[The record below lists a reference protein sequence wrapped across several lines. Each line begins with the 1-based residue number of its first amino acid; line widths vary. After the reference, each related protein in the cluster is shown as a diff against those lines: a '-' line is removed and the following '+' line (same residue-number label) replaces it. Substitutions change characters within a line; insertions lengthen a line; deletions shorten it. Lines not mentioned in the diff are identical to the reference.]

1 MSTRRCWP
9 AIISMSKIQVAI
21 VSLAYHKGRRLPGH
35 SHVGLQSQ
43 NERRLSWVAR
53 SVRLQTLVHSE
64 GCIEET
70 SRLAGC
76 QMAAPGEGGLGEV
89 WT

>member
-1 MSTRRCWP
+1 MSR
-9 AIISMSKIQVAI
+9 IQVANFE
-21 VSLAYHKGRRLPGH
+21 LAYHKGRRLPGH

-43 NERRLSWVAR
+43 NEKRLTGRLWVDR
-53 SVRLQTLVHSE
+53 SVRLRALVHNG

-76 QMAAPGEGGLGEV
+76 QMVGPDEAGLGEV

>member
-1 MSTRRCWP
+1 
-9 AIISMSKIQVAI
+9 MSKIQVAT
-21 VSLAYHKGRRLPGH
+21 VGLAYHKGRRLPGH
-35 SHVGLQSQ
+35 IHVGLQSQ
-43 NERRLSWVAR
+43 SERPLNGKSWVVR

-70 SRLAGC
+70 SRLADC
-76 QMAAPGEGGLGEV
+76 QMAGPGAGGLGEV